1 MAYTCD
7 CQRCLA
13 ENEFEVLCEAFSLL
27 NPSDP
32 NTNTTASALQK
43 AFQELQR
50 IDKCLATQNFENLVQ
65 ANCLIEPGDKNADY
79 LAASLQAAAKEL
91 QTLDM
96 LN

>member
-27 NPSDP
+27 NASDP
-32 NTNTTASALQK
+32 NIDTTASALQN

-50 IDKCLATQNFENLVQ
+50 IDKCLATQNFEHLV
-65 ANCLIEPGDKNADY
+65 
-79 LAASLQAAAKEL
+79 QAAAKDL